1 VLITTPL
8 NVSLRGTVT
17 KVISVQLTN
26 SEDTFIGKLHRSG
39 FFTVSS
45 MYMWKIQE
53 GVVPNKSPLW
63 NLKVP
68 LKIKIFLWYLLKG
81 VRLTKDNIAKRNWH
95 GSIKCWYCSSIETI
109 QHIFCDC
116 HFSKFI
122 WTTVHIT
129 FGIQPPFSIKNM
141 FGTWLLVIQPKLKKQ
156 ILFGAAT
163 IC

>member
-81 VRLTKDNIAKRNWH
+81 VRLTKDNIAKNELASVGTVVLLRLYN
-95 GSIKCWYCSSIETI
+95 
-109 QHIFCDC
+109 IFSVIAIFLNSYGLPCIS
-116 HFSKFI
+116 HLEFNPHLASK
-122 WTTVHIT
+122 
-129 FGIQPPFSIKNM
+129 
-141 FGTWLLVIQPKLKKQ
+141 
-156 ILFGAAT
+156 
-163 IC
+163 ICLELGFLSYSQN